1 MGMRMRRSSFGE
13 LSEWSGPTPN
23 PQLRE
28 TRSLD
33 CRSQYAQ
40 HYTPSAA
47 VPPHAQVQPE
57 VSHTPTAYDLLQ
69 NLLLDN
75 ASPQPGSHTPSP
87 HPASHKPSPQHQHQS
102 RGSEGGQGSP
112 ALLFG
117 GDAGGIWRMTREESE
132 KGAKRAERAR
142 EDAHHQAIK
151 AIWTEQPSHP
161 ASSATPGGFVPPPA
175 QPVSTDVRQ
184 PTQQWGG
191 DQAIPTASARNP
203 QTWSNYQPYFP
214 NAHAHAS
221 AGSAPIEQSP
231 SGWAAYPSTI
241 RSQHGQ
247 GQYGHQPHHQ
257 HPS

>member
-1 MGMRMRRSSFGE
+1 LGSSV
-13 LSEWSGPTPN
+13 SGSAPC
-23 PQLRE
+23 LGIL
-28 TRSLD
+28 SLD

-40 HYTPSAA
+40 HYTPSAVVA
-47 VPPHAQVQPE
+47 PQAQVQPQM
-57 VSHTPTAYDLLQ
+57 SHTPTAYDLLQ

-142 EDAHHQAIK
+142 EDAQHQSIK
-151 AIWTEQPSHP
+151 AIWTEQPSLP
-161 ASSATPGGFVPPPA
+161 AVPAPPIGLVPPPA
-175 QPVSTDVRQ
+175 PSGLTDARQ
-184 PTQQWGG
+184 PTQQWGA
-191 DQAIPTASARNP
+191 DQAVPPALTHNP
-203 QTWSNYQPYFP
+203 QTWSNYQPFFP
-214 NAHAHAS
+214 NAHAS

-231 SGWAAYPSTI
+231 SGWTYPVTT
-241 RSQHGQ
+241 RSPHGQ
-247 GQYGHQPHHQ
+247 GQYGGHQMQHQ
-257 HPS
+257 HPT

>member
-1 MGMRMRRSSFGE
+1 MGRSV
-13 LSEWSGPTPN
+13 SGPA
-23 PQLRE
+23 QFRE
-28 TRSLD
+28 ARSLD

-47 VPPHAQVQPE
+47 VAPHAQVQPQM
-57 VSHTPTAYDLLQ
+57 SHTPTAYDLLQ

-142 EDAHHQAIK
+142 EDAQHQAIK
-151 AIWTEQPSHP
+151 AIWTEQHP
-161 ASSATPGGFVPPPA
+161 AASGAPGGFVPSPA
-175 QPVSTDVRQ
+175 QPGSADVRQ
-184 PTQQWGG
+184 PAQQWGG
-191 DQAIPTASARNP
+191 DQAIPPALTHNP
-203 QTWSNYQPYFP
+203 QTWSNHQPYFP
-214 NAHAHAS
+214 
-221 AGSAPIEQSP
+221 EQSP
-231 SGWAAYPSTI
+231 SGWAYPTTA

-257 HPS
+257 HPT